1 MTSSGRATFGA
12 SMLAIASLLAAVPC
26 APAARAQSATPTT
39 TTPPTTGKPP
49 APPRHA
55 SAPSRPQA
63 AAHPANAP
71 AIMTVTAG
79 MTGPQ
84 VPRTLMEA
92 LVATYQ
98 NDPQLLAERA
108 KLRATDENVPAAL
121 AGWRPTVVVAGSA
134 GYAAGQTISPLGA
147 NGVGK
152 ATVTTGEDRD
162 LATGQLTVTQPLYR
176 GGRTRATTNR
186 AENQVMAERATL
198 ISQEQTS
205 FNNAITAYVGVIQ
218 AHDILLLDIN
228 NEQVLS
234 KQLQATNDRF
244 RVGEITRTDVAQA
257 EAALAQATATR
268 ETAEGQLQ
276 TARATFE
283 RTIGYLPPDNLV
295 PPQPLVVPVKTET
308 EAITLAAANNPN
320 VVVALFNDAA
330 AKDAVD
336 VAYTQLMPQL
346 SLQGQAFYQANSLQ
360 RATTQEGYQ
369 VTANLSVPLYQ
380 GGSEYAAIRQ
390 ARQTQQQ
397 TRKIVDDAR
406 RAARQAAISAWETL
420 IAARATIG
428 STQAAIRANTIAL
441 EGVEREAIVGSRTTL
456 DVLNAQEALLQSQTT
471 LVQNLAALVT
481 ASYQLALSVGRLT
494 ARDLNLPVPLYDETA
509 YYEAVRD
516 RWAGTGDYAT
526 GQPGR

>member
-1 MTSSGRATFGA
+1 MTFSRRLTTGTSI
-12 SMLAIASLLAAVPC
+12 LAIAPMFVTAVPY
-26 APAARAQSATPTT
+26 ARAQTATP
-39 TTPPTTGKPP
+39 PPSTGKPA
-49 APPRHA
+49 APTHR
-55 SAPSRPQA
+55 A
-63 AAHPANAP
+63 AAHAAPSHPANTSAVM
-71 AIMTVTAG
+71 AVTAVPS
-79 MTGPQ
+79 GPA

-121 AGWRPTVVVAGSA
+121 AGWRPTVVISGSA
-134 GYAAGQTISPLGA
+134 GYATGLTITPEVASGS
-147 NGVGK
+147 GHV
-152 ATVTTGEDRD
+152 TVNEDRNE
-162 LATGQLTVTQPLYR
+162 ASSQLTITQPIYR
-176 GGRTRATTNR
+176 GGRTRATTNK
-186 AENQVMAERATL
+186 AENQVMAERANL
-198 ISQEQTS
+198 IAQEQTS

-218 AHDILLLDIN
+218 AKDILLLDIN
-228 NEQVLS
+228 NEQVLT

-295 PPQPLVVPVKTET
+295 PPQPLSVPVKTEV
-308 EAITLAAANNPN
+308 EAITLSVANNPN
-320 VVVALFNDAA
+320 VVSALFNDAA
-330 AKDAVD
+330 SKDSVD
-336 VAYTQLMPQL
+336 AAYSQLMPQINV
-346 SLQGQAFYQANSLQ
+346 QGQAFYNMNTLQ
-360 RATTQEGYQ
+360 RDYVAQGWQ
-369 VTANLSVPLYQ
+369 VLANLSVPLYQ

-390 ARQTQQQ
+390 ARQSQQQ
-397 TRKIVDDAR
+397 TRKLVDDAR
-406 RAARQAAISAWETL
+406 RAARQASIQAWETL
-420 IAARATIG
+420 VAARATIS
-428 STQAAIRANTIAL
+428 STQAAVRANTIAL

-481 ASYQLALSVGRLT
+481 ASYQLALAVGRLT

-509 YYEAVRD
+509 YYEAVRN

-526 GQPGR
+526 DQPGR